1 MADLIRTTYSPSDS
15 EYGSWASHNLDNFE
29 KVLLDE
35 NATCSTSINL
45 LWEQATQLLGHT
57 NGRIEGATIM
67 SSQCGQVVYPA
78 FFESSNFM
86 RKGYLQLC
94 AFPGFL
100 HMDGMRFHSLK
111 DECSNADRK
120 NLAPGLIYPHATLED
135 EQWYRCPA
143 TFVSPRPAY
152 APDAS
157 LCWTISVHDTCLEGR
172 LCLGSF
178 YRAIY
183 EGWKLIQAMCCL
195 LLTTPREH
203 EPDSPAGDLAQHFCL
218 NKTPSKN
225 TARWL
230 LVTVGRD
237 Y

>member
-1 MADLIRTTYSPSDS
+1 
-15 EYGSWASHNLDNFE
+15 
-29 KVLLDE
+29 
-35 NATCSTSINL
+35 
-45 LWEQATQLLGHT
+45 
-57 NGRIEGATIM
+57 M

-86 RKGYLQLC
+86 RKGYLQLY

-135 EQWYRCPA
+135 EQRYRCPA

-195 LLTTPREH
+195 LLTTPCEH

-225 TARWL
+225 TARLL

-237 Y
+237 YRRQLAEFYNCAAFGFRVGNNRKRVVVHAEGCIRCALKLCLDSGATTVIS